1 MRVTVW
7 FPVLRALKCW
17 LFLSG
22 IMFNGQREQHAQR
35 PRGRAR
41 TQTRRGATDAG
52 AGGGGRRAGALGF
65 TGKAAR
71 GRQRRGSKYGTHRL
85 CVSGARLEILGLN
98 VGLAEGT
105 VLKFLQNA

>member
-17 LFLSG
+17 IFLSG

-41 TQTRRGATDAG
+41 SQTGQGATDAG
-52 AGGGGRRAGALGF
+52 GRGRRAALGF

-71 GRQRRGSKYGTHRL
+71 GRQRRGSKYGPIGSVFR
-85 CVSGARLEILGLN
+85 ELGW
-98 VGLAEGT
+98 
-105 VLKFLQNA
+105 KY